1 MIFKAQLDQEYSQ
14 KFETSFDFFDDL
26 DSSMQL
32 EELKP
37 KTPKKIKTAPKEAK
51 KEPVVKADSSI
62 EKIIEEKPEPTN
74 EAPVE
79 PSAPDLAAL
88 EREKEAAQ
96 KTEAKR
102 KMLRTA
108 AKLRQKRK
116 SLNMNK
122 NNDDS
127 DKPK

>member
-1 MIFKAQLDQEYSQ
+1 MDQEYSQ

-37 KTPKKIKTAPKEAK
+37 KTPKKIKRAPKEAK
-51 KEPVVKADSSI
+51 KDPVVKADSPI
-62 EKIIEEKPEPTN
+62 EKIIEEKPEPIV